1 MFRVPMLSRASRV
14 RGIVFAF
21 LPIFAILLI
30 GCSSL
35 VYPTLS
41 HQGKL
46 LDSSGNP
53 VADGN
58 YTVMYRLY
66 NVSSGGTAVFT
77 DTTTVAITDGY
88 FNSDFGSL
96 DTDPKIFA
104 EQTWLEI
111 TVNGETLTP
120 RQFLRGAPY
129 ASGLVA
135 GSAAIGSQPV
145 TYTYATYN
153 NLGSAF
159 FAANTDNSATGGS
172 GLTAVTTAQLTGSSP
187 YKTDV
192 AAVRGLAV
200 DADSNSATGS
210 YAGIFVSE
218 DFRGLY
224 ADGGGT
230 YFAAY
235 FNGNIGVSGSCSGCA
250 SALTSQNV
258 GETVIELGD
267 FVTAVG
273 VEVDPDYDIPIL
285 QVRKA
290 TADDIIV
297 GVATSAMSRGDYR
310 EDALTK
316 LGYEMTDGLVNQ
328 NGYVSVV
335 TEGLVQARL
344 FPPSALAI
352 GAFIT
357 AEGVEV
363 GSAPTIGNVAQVM
376 SEADENGLQWILLN
390 R

>member
-1 MFRVPMLSRASRV
+1 MFRVFVSARIRE
-14 RGIVFAF
+14 IVLAF
-21 LPIFAILLI
+21 LPLLALVLI
-30 GCSSL
+30 GCSSF
-35 VYPTLS
+35 VYPAFS

-53 VADGN
+53 VADGS
-58 YTVMYRLY
+58 YSVMYRLY
-66 NVSSGGTAVFT
+66 HVSSGGTAVYT
-77 DTTTVAITDGY
+77 DTNTVNITDGY
-88 FNSDFGSL
+88 FNSEFGAS
-96 DTDPKIFA
+96 DVDPKIFS

-111 TVNGETLTP
+111 SVNGETLTP

-145 TYTYATYN
+145 TYTYSALN

-159 FAANTDNSATGGS
+159 FAANTDSSAAGGS
-172 GLTAVTTAQLTGSSP
+172 GLTAVTTAQLTGGSA

-200 DADSNSATGS
+200 DSDSSFSTGS
-210 YAGIFVSE
+210 YAGIFVSQ
-218 DFRGLY
+218 DYRGLY

-235 FNGNIGVSGSCSGCA
+235 FNGNIFVSGACSGCA
-250 SALTSQNV
+250 LALTSQNV
-258 GETVIELGD
+258 GSSVIEPGD

-285 QVRKA
+285 QVRQA
-290 TADDIIV
+290 AAGDTIL
-297 GVATSAMSRGDYR
+297 GVAASAMSRGNDR
-310 EDALTK
+310 ENALTQ
-316 LGYEMTDGLVNQ
+316 LGYEMTDGVINQ
-328 NGYVSVV
+328 NGYVLVAM
-335 TEGLVQARL
+335 EGLVQARL
-344 FPPSALAI
+344 PQASTLKP

-357 AEGVEV
+357 AAGAATL
-363 GSAPTIGNVAQVM
+363 SIDNSIAQVM

>member
-1 MFRVPMLSRASRV
+1 MFRVSVSPRVSRI
-14 RGIVFAF
+14 RGIVFGF
-21 LPIFAILLI
+21 LPFLAIILI
-30 GCSSL
+30 GCSSF

-53 VADGN
+53 VADGS

-66 NVSSGGTAVFT
+66 HSGTGGTAVFT
-77 DTTTVAITDGY
+77 DTNSVAVTDGY
-88 FNSDFGSL
+88 FNSDFGAANV
-96 DTDPKIFA
+96 DPKIFA

-120 RQFLRGAPY
+120 RQLLRGAPY
-129 ASGLVA
+129 ANGLVA

-145 TYTYATYN
+145 TYTYNTYD

-159 FAANTDNSATGGS
+159 FAANTDSSATGGS
-172 GLTAVTTAQLTGSSP
+172 GLTAVTTAQLTGGSP

-200 DADSNSATGS
+200 DTDSSSITGA
-210 YAGIFVSE
+210 YGGIFVSE
-218 DFRGLY
+218 DYRGLY
-224 ADGGGT
+224 ADGGST

-235 FNGNIGVSGSCSGCA
+235 FNGNIFVTGACSGCA
-250 SALTSQNV
+250 SALTSQNA
-258 GETVIELGD
+258 GRTVIEPGD

-273 VEVDPDYDIPIL
+273 VEVDPDYGIPIL
-285 QVRKA
+285 QVRQA
-290 TADDIIV
+290 AAGDTIL
-297 GVATSAMSRGDYR
+297 GVAISAMNRGDYQ
-310 EDALTK
+310 EGALTQM
-316 LGYEMTDGLVNQ
+316 GYEMADGVINQ

-344 FPPSALAI
+344 SPPSAVAI
-352 GAFIT
+352 GDFVT
-357 AEGVEV
+357 AEGVQV
-363 GSAPTIGNVAQVM
+363 GTVPSIESVGQVM
-376 SEADENGLQWILLN
+376 SDVDESGLQWILLN